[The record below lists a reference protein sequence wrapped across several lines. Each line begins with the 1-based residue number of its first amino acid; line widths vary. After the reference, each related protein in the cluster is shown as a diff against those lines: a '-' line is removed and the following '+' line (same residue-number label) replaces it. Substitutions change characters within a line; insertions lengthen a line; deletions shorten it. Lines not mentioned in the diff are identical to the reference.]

1 MTRTPVQALRAG
13 FPATLCRV
21 VTVTVILTTV
31 FVLNKLLSEL
41 VPMARAVGWEG
52 LAPSL
57 VGLPILLILSQTKQ
71 LRWRWDPP
79 GPEAERVV

>member
-1 MTRTPVQALRAG
+1 MTRTPVQVLRAG
-13 FPATLCRV
+13 FPAALYRIMSV
-21 VTVTVILTTV
+21 VAILTTV

-71 LRWRWDPP
+71 FSWRWDPLVLK
-79 GPEAERVV
+79 PENVI